1 MFVVSMINLMLL
13 LVVMI
18 INETMLLVVVESGW
32 VMLKIN
38 PMLLFVIRR

>member
-1 MFVVSMINLMLL
+1 MFVVSKINLMFL

-32 VMLKIN
+32 VILKIN
-38 PMLLFVIRR
+38 PMLSFIIQR

>member
-1 MFVVSMINLMLL
+1 MINLMLL